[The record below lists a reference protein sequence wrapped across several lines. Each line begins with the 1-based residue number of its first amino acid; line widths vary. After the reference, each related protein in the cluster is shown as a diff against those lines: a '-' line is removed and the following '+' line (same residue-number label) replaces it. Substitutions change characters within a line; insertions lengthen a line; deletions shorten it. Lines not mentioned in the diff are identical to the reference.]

1 MSMCRILTLSAACLA
16 ALTLASAA
24 TRDALA
30 AYPGANGKIAFV
42 KDSDIYVMEANGTG
56 VTRLTFTP
64 GNNDDRPAFSPDG
77 SKIAF
82 TSDQGGNGWD
92 IWVMQADGSN
102 PTRLTTVAATDYNPT
117 WSPDG
122 SKIAFE
128 TWRNPYTEI
137 WVMDADGSNQRM
149 VINRAPASNVQDPAW
164 SPDGSRIAY
173 VRSNPAPAIAAAS
186 AADGS
191 GEVILAAAYAHD
203 PTWSPDASRL
213 AYKRTNT
220 ATGVT
225 DIHAVE
231 VASGVDT
238 NLTADAANDQ
248 FPAWSPDGTQIAYA
262 VLSGQWEI
270 FRMNANG
277 TGKVNVTNNNP
288 LSSERNP
295 DWGPAPAASAP
306 PALVVADGGATFEDG
321 GDGTYTVLLNN
332 LTAMP
337 LGIGTNVVLTPS
349 SGLAFS
355 GFRDS
360 TGTWSCSQWDGGQIS
375 CELLRA
381 IEPGQSTPEVTLDFD
396 VRAPFETA
404 ACTDVA
410 APCVFLSA
418 WLPTFDV
425 RTVEQTAVGGGG
437 PAPTPSVSID
447 DVSVTEG
454 NSGSTNA
461 FFTVSLSQTT
471 ASVVTVDFATADGTA
486 TAGADYSAMNGVV
499 TFAAGEIS
507 KQVAVPV
514 LGDTVDELDE
524 TFSVVLSN
532 PSGATLADAVGV
544 ATIVNDDDDPPAIAA
559 PAALTVGTNAGCAY
573 VGPIGSATAS
583 DDVSAPGAISIVNDA
598 PGAFPLG
605 ATTVTWTATDAAGNS
620 ASATQLVTVVDDDAP
635 EVAAPAALT
644 LGTNSGASYVGPIGT
659 ATVSDNCSSGPALT
673 ITNDA
678 PASFPLGETTVTWT
692 ATDAAGNSSS
702 ATQLVTV
709 VDDDPPAIAAPAALT
724 VGTNAGCAYV
734 GPIGS
739 ATASDDV
746 SAPGAISIVND
757 APGAFPLGATTVTW
771 TATDAAGNSASA
783 TQLVTVVDDDAPEVA
798 APAALTLGTNS
809 GASYVGPIGTA
820 TVSDNCSSGPALTIT
835 NDAPAS
841 FPLGETTVTWT
852 ATDAAGNSSSATQL
866 VTVVDDD
873 EPGELVEEAVASGG
887 TLTTDLEEDGATPS
901 DPIET
906 SVTTPNA
913 GPVSILERPTTTP
926 PATSFSVLGYEVS
939 ISAPASS
946 VANPLVIVFTFD
958 ASIVPAGVTASTL
971 AVFRNGASVPNCVAG
986 SGGFPLYD
994 PCVSNRE
1001 ALAGGD
1007 IRLTVRTSAASV
1019 WTFADSYPWSGFFS
1033 PVDNLPTVNSV
1044 NAGRAI
1050 PVKFSLGGDQGLD
1063 VFEVDYPRSQQI
1075 ACDSSAPLDGVEE
1088 TLTAGGSSLAY
1099 DAASDRYTYVWKTEK
1114 AWAGTCRQLVLRFD
1128 DGSFQRANFKFK

>member
-709 VDDDPPAIAAPAALT
+709 VDDD
-724 VGTNAGCAYV
+724 
-734 GPIGS
+734 
-739 ATASDDV
+739 
-746 SAPGAISIVND
+746 
-757 APGAFPLGATTVTW
+757 
-771 TATDAAGNSASA
+771 
-783 TQLVTVVDDDAPEVA
+783 
-798 APAALTLGTNS
+798 
-809 GASYVGPIGTA
+809 
-820 TVSDNCSSGPALTIT
+820 
-835 NDAPAS
+835 
-841 FPLGETTVTWT
+841 
-852 ATDAAGNSSSATQL
+852 
-866 VTVVDDD
+866 